1 MILFPEEL
9 LYKDYEGRTI
19 DLVQAF
25 IKDEFVPFP
34 VCVHDDML
42 DGLSRIKDLRIVF
55 PKPDDKASYEIPER
69 DGVNF

>member
-1 MILFPEEL
+1 MILFPETL
-9 LYKDYEGRTI
+9 LYKDYEGRTV

-34 VCVHDDML
+34 FSINDDML
-42 DGLSRIKDLRIVF
+42 DGISRIKDLRVVY
-55 PKPDDKASYEIPER
+55 PKPDDNASYEIPER